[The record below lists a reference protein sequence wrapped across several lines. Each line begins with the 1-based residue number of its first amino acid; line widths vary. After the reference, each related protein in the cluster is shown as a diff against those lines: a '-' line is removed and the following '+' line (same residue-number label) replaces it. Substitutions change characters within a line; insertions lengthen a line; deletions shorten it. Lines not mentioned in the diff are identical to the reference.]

1 LDIELDIFSAAEK
14 LAQSQGVS
22 TGKALSEL
30 ARQGLQSFQASTLN
44 PQVWT
49 MKDGLPALRS
59 RGTIVTDEDIRR
71 IRDAEGV

>member
-1 LDIELDIFSAAEK
+1 
-14 LAQSQGVS
+14 
-22 TGKALSEL
+22 
-30 ARQGLQSFQASTLN
+30 
-44 PQVWT
+44 